1 MALLLLLP
9 VGGTLGRITYYTV
22 ACYMV
27 LYFFLQYLRV
37 VIIIEEEQQPQTSR
51 NIQLQHLPQ
60 LNVVEGFLLT
70 LSQPAATLSS
80 PPTSQHIVLLQNP
93 SQPAAALSYQPS
105 QHNDGSFFFKL
116 HLKLLLL

>member
-1 MALLLLLP
+1 MLH
-9 VGGTLGRITYYTV
+9 GII
-22 ACYMV
+22 
-27 LYFFLQYLRV
+27 FFWQYLRV